1 MSSILFWRS
10 NLIFKHFHFSDI
22 VNTISDIQ
30 NTNVWH
36 SIFLANFWT
45 LCRRYDNLR
54 RILLEIG
61 VPWIDITI
69 SLVVITAS
77 DFRKDLIGH
86 LICTL
91 ISENQGLEKLRSV
104 SNLRKISGP
113 AHLNFF
119 SVHLSFFS
127 VCHLDFF
134 RFMV

>member
-69 SLVVITAS
+69 DITAS

-91 ISENQGLEKLRSV
+91 IFENQGLEKLRSV

-113 AHLNFF
+113 ANLIFFF
-119 SVHLSFFS
+119 SRPDFFQF
-127 VCHLDFF
+127 VNWGFF
-134 RFMV
+134 RFVP